1 LINVIELKNTEM
13 SKIPQLKH
21 IGLYVE
27 NLAKMEAFYTS
38 VFDLIVTDRGQVE
51 RLNNRKIVFMSG
63 SDQAHHPLVL
73 IEGKDPASGPSVVF
87 QMSFFVDAF
96 SDLRRIET
104 RLQQAKVGSIH
115 PITHGNAWS
124 IYAQDPEGNGLEIY
138 MDTPWYVPQP
148 HGKPFD
154 LSWSDEEI
162 YTYTQSL
169 IENNP
174 DYASQQAWQNKMQT
188 KIKKVSSSIE

>member
-1 LINVIELKNTEM
+1 
-13 SKIPQLKH
+13 
-21 IGLYVE
+21 
-27 NLAKMEAFYTS
+27 
-38 VFDLIVTDRGQVE
+38 
-51 RLNNRKIVFMSG
+51 
-63 SDQAHHPLVL
+63 
-73 IEGKDPASGPSVVF
+73 
-87 QMSFFVDAF
+87 
-96 SDLRRIET
+96 
-104 RLQQAKVGSIH
+104 
-115 PITHGNAWS
+115 
-124 IYAQDPEGNGLEIY
+124 

>member
-1 LINVIELKNTEM
+1 
-13 SKIPQLKH
+13 
-21 IGLYVE
+21 
-27 NLAKMEAFYTS
+27 MEAFYTS

-63 SDQAHHPLVL
+63 SDQAHHQLVL
-73 IEGKDPASGPSVVF
+73 IEGKDPASGTSVVF

-104 RLQQAKVGSIH
+104 RLQPAKVGSIH